1 MTSFIKGER
10 KPIQPSRGLLSI
22 KGDAPHLSI
31 RVNGVVRL
39 DRCEHSN
46 HTLVQTR
53 TTTMRRFGGGGLCAS
68 PNELQSDSLKC
79 DLTQIPKMCILS

>member
-1 MTSFIKGER
+1 MMTSFIKGER
-10 KPIQPSRGLLSI
+10 KSIQPSRGLLSI

-31 RVNGVVRL
+31 RVSGVVRL

-53 TTTMRRFGGGGLCAS
+53 TTTMRRFGGGGLCVS
-68 PNELQSDSLKC
+68 PNEL
-79 DLTQIPKMCILS
+79 